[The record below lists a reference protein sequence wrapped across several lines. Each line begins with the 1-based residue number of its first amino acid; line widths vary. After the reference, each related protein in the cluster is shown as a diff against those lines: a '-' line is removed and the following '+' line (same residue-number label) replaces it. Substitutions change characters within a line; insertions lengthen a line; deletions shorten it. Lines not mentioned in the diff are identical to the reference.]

1 MPITGSV
8 AWDGRLMS
16 FKGRDTTQY
25 VTTAADFA
33 KTCGACRRQLSP
45 GDPRSLIVEI
55 TQSISPDGG
64 EHITFTDYV
73 CHRQCSDPALRVQQ
87 TPWTPDELHPIAAR
101 MVLARKSATGHTRV
115 VPVLAYTLDQVV
127 SFREN
132 EGEPVS
138 ALVSLLLSHG
148 FQLAMS
154 PDYSAILQQARQT
167 PIHCKFTA
175 TPNGLLQLS
184 IAGEILDREQLDL
197 ENADDAEW
205 LHIAAQRPDP
215 RHQRRQPGHHEHKPR
230 PPHSRQARHAGHRRR
245 LSHRRGS
252 TGICNPLTRE
262 RTGHR
267 GRPMLTCE
275 RSVRDMLHHQL
286 PAPPLRSR
294 RQVLTPQN
302 LRNCGCPDEQ
312 GAAEPSESSL
322 DAVATLLGVLVIVL
336 SRPISGG
343 GGYSGLMFSAWGPF
357 WP

>member
-33 KTCGACRRQLSP
+33 KTCGACRRPLSP

-64 EHITFTDYV
+64 EYLTFTDYV

-87 TPWTPDELHPIAAR
+87 TPWTPDELYPIAAR
-101 MVLARKSATGHTRV
+101 MVLAQKSTAGHTRV

-132 EGEPVS
+132 GGEPVS

-154 PDYSAILQQARQT
+154 PDHSAILQQARQT
-167 PIHCKFTA
+167 PTHCKFTV

-184 IAGEILDREQLDL
+184 IAGEILFSEQLDL

-205 LHIAAQRPDP
+205 LHIAA
-215 RHQRRQPGHHEHKPR
+215 
-230 PPHSRQARHAGHRRR
+230 HSGQILVISG
-245 LSHRRGS
+245 
-252 TGICNPLTRE
+252 
-262 RTGHR
+262 
-267 GRPMLTCE
+267 
-275 RSVRDMLHHQL
+275 D
-286 PAPPLRSR
+286 
-294 RQVLTPQN
+294 N
-302 LRNCGCPDEQ
+302 LDITNT
-312 GAAEPSESSL
+312 SL
-322 DAVATLLGVLVIVL
+322 DLRTAAKHGTLVTGVVSLTDGGQPKPATLLL
-336 SRPISGG
+336 
-343 GGYSGLMFSAWGPF
+343 GYGRDPE
-357 WP
+357 

>member
-45 GDPRSLIVEI
+45 GEPRSLIVDI

-64 EHITFTDYV
+64 EYITFTDYV

-87 TPWTPDELHPIAAR
+87 TPWTPDELYPIAAR

-132 EGEPVS
+132 GGEPVS

-167 PIHCKFTA
+167 PGHCKFTVTA
-175 TPNGLLQLS
+175 NGLLQLS
-184 IAGEILDREQLDL
+184 IAGEILD
-197 ENADDAEW
+197 
-205 LHIAAQRPDP
+205 P
-215 RHQRRQPGHHEHKPR
+215 
-230 PPHSRQARHAGHRRR
+230 
-245 LSHRRGS
+245 
-252 TGICNPLTRE
+252 
-262 RTGHR
+262 
-267 GRPMLTCE
+267 
-275 RSVRDMLHHQL
+275 
-286 PAPPLRSR
+286 
-294 RQVLTPQN
+294 
-302 LRNCGCPDEQ
+302 
-312 GAAEPSESSL
+312 
-322 DAVATLLGVLVIVL
+322 
-336 SRPISGG
+336 
-343 GGYSGLMFSAWGPF
+343 
-357 WP
+357 